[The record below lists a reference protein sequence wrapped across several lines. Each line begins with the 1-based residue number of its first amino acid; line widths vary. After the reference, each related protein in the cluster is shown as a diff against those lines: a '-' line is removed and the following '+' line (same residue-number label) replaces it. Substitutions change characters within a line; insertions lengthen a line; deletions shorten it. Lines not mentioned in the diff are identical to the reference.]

1 MNVIPCSGDVLRK
14 IRAGKITLTEDDKEI
29 LFHDYHIDIDED
41 HVDTGEWDNYTNEI
55 TSTTIRR
62 INDEALMMKVTQ
74 YAKDE
79 LKTLS
84 AKAMSDLRTKW
95 RHKYTPSNVRS
106 TSNQHT
112 KKTPVVKK
120 AVTLKQFAEQKRR
133 EMEAELA
140 QFQANQDNRLK
151 EAEDE
156 LKKTTK
162 DLDNNRH
169 IVNKKKG
176 ELMHLKAEAEVAAKV
191 VERYKKAKAVIT
203 KYEKKVQVLSATVID
218 LQTAVQILMREK
230 QDAPVYK
237 KQKCAKETDME
248 EEEQGTVGEEES
260 VAPSKNDEN
269 ESEEEGEE
277 EEEEEDEEEE
287 EEEEGQVEEDDN

>member
-1 MNVIPCSGDVLRK
+1 MNVIPCSAETSRK
-14 IRAGKITLTEDDKEI
+14 IKANKIILTEDDKET

-41 HVDTGEWDNYTNEI
+41 HVDTGEWDDYTNDI
-55 TSTTIRR
+55 TSRTIRR

-74 YAKDE
+74 YAHTQ
-79 LKTLS
+79 LKVLS

-95 RHKYTPSNVRS
+95 RHKYTPSNIRS

-112 KKTPVVKK
+112 KKTPVIKK
-120 AVTLKQFAEQKRR
+120 ELTYEQFAQRKRR

-140 QFQANQDNRLK
+140 QFQANQDNRLQ

-162 DLDNNRH
+162 DLENNRH

-176 ELMHLKAEAEVAAKV
+176 ELMHLKTEAEAAAKI
-191 VERYKKAKAVIT
+191 VERYKKAKAGIT

-218 LQTAVQILMREK
+218 LQTAVQILMKEK

-248 EEEQGTVGEEES
+248 EEEQETVGEEES
-260 VAPSKNDEN
+260 VAPSKNDDD
-269 ESEEEGEE
+269 ESEVEEQ
-277 EEEEEDEEEE
+277 EEEDEEEE
-287 EEEEGQVEEDDN
+287 EQDN